1 MRIAQVTA
9 TALVLV
15 AVVAGAAHAQND
27 GVTITFTDTKT
38 LIYQGTGDMRAAT
51 PADCPI
57 TVGNFRITRVHLPA
71 QSNLDD
77 VGLVIPFRGALSER
91 MVNLDPRW
99 GGAEPLA
106 LICEVIDPEQP
117 IGFRARAHARARMYH
132 SPGSWLEMN
141 LARGPKDTRP
151 IPASAQ
157 NKRFSG
163 DMHRWYALSDINE
176 IYHRAEN
183 APVPENDR
191 FAILLSTG
199 ERGSW
204 WIKSLELKAWPTQTD
219 R

>member
-1 MRIAQVTA
+1 MRIATMTT

-38 LIYQGTGDMRAAT
+38 LIYEGTGETRAEM
-51 PADCPI
+51 PVDCPV
-57 TVGNFRITRVHLPA
+57 TVGNFRITRVHLPSEA
-71 QSNLDD
+71 NLDH

-106 LICEVIDPEQP
+106 LICEVIEPEQP
-117 IGFRARAHARARMYH
+117 IGFRARTHARVRMFH

-141 LARGPKDTRP
+141 LGRGHRDTRP
-151 IPASAQ
+151 IPASTQ

-163 DMHRWYALSDINE
+163 DMHRWYVLSDMNE
-176 IYHRAEN
+176 IYHRAED

-191 FAILLSTG
+191 FAILFSTG

-204 WIKSLELKAWPTQTD
+204 WIKSLELKAWPTQID